1 MNDNQLIVLKWMV
14 RTVNFQDM
22 LIELDGAFESV
33 PNEVCEAYEN
43 ISQKE
48 KIEVMHKATG
58 ILLNELC

>member
-14 RTVNFQDM
+14 RTDNFQDM
-22 LIELDGAFESV
+22 LIELDGAFKSV

-58 ILLNELC
+58 ILLKELC

>member
-1 MNDNQLIVLKWMV
+1 MNDNQLIVLKWMIK
-14 RTVNFQDM
+14 TVNFQDM

-48 KIEVMHKATG
+48 KIEVIHKATG
-58 ILLNELC
+58 ILLKELF